1 MKTIFSN
8 DEFFYVVY
16 YESIHY
22 RDIRSNVVKAFTIR
36 NNLGQQF
43 WIKCK
48 YQKVLQMDRKTVR
61 KREMLVTSNFSFSH
75 CVFKRL
81 VLQTPINQ
89 GLFGNEL
96 TPSQTTNFTLYQ
108 IERFCRRQNEFNE
121 NGRKLSK
128 RIENTGKR
136 RNCLL
141 WAISPFPTLFSKDIY
156 CRHL

>member
-8 DEFFYVVY
+8 DEVFMSF
-16 YESIHY
+16 IM
-22 RDIRSNVVKAFTIR
+22 KAFITETSDQMWVKPLQYGTISD
-36 NNLGQQF
+36 NNFELNANIRKF
-43 WIKCK
+43 SKWIEK
-48 YQKVLQMDRKTVR
+48 LR

-136 RNCLL
+136 RNCSL
-141 WAISPFPTLFSKDIY
+141 
-156 CRHL
+156 